1 MDFWFLSERE
11 RSYALA
17 CLSFAKKLG
26 LIESDSLEAVAQRC
40 DAENEKRKKQLEK
53 GETVYGL
60 THFSLPAYLDYE
72 LTRFKLD
79 FVSQKKEIK
88 AVYNYSEISKKQL
101 KEFYKNNKDLFK
113 RYSGDRF
120 FFFEVKMIIE
130 KKIREEQYESE
141 INNILCKL
149 TQR

>member
-1 MDFWFLSERE
+1 MDLWFLSDDERN
-11 RSYALA
+11 YALA
-17 CLSFAKKLG
+17 CLHFAKKLT
-26 LIESDSLEAVAQRC
+26 LIDDDSLEAVSARC
-40 DAENEKRKKQLEK
+40 SAENEKRKKQLEN

-72 LTRFKLD
+72 LTRFRLD
-79 FVSQKKEIK
+79 FVSQKEEIK
-88 AVYNYSEISKKQL
+88 AVYNYSEITKKQC
-101 KEFYKNNKDLFK
+101 KQFYKNNKDLFK

-141 INNILCKL
+141 IQNILHKL
-149 TQR
+149 AQR